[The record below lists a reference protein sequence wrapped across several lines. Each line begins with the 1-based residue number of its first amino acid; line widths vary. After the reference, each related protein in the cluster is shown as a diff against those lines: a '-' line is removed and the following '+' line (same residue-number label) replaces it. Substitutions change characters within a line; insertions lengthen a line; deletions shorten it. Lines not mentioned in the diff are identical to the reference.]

1 MLLYKGE
8 GNEAP
13 RNQVS
18 NNIMDYYYL
27 ALTECINTGEIQMA
41 DKAYETLEQAKNW
54 ISIFEPNSHYRHHP
68 YSKILKVNCNTL
80 EIVQMYFRTPR
91 NSDWYELW

>member
-18 NNIMDYYYL
+18 NNIMYYYYI
-27 ALTECINTGEIQMA
+27 ALTECINTGEMDMA
-41 DKAYETLEQAKNW
+41 YKVFESLEEAKEWVKDN
-54 ISIFEPNSHYRHHP
+54 EANSHYRHHP
-68 YSKILKVNCNTL
+68 YSKIIQINTNTNEATQL
-80 EIVQMYFRTPR
+80 YFRTPR
-91 NSDWYELW
+91 NGDWYELW

>member
-13 RNQVS
+13 CNQVS

-27 ALTECINTGEIQMA
+27 ALTECINTGVMEMA
-41 DKAYETLEQAKNW
+41 DKAYETLEEAKEW
-54 ISIFEPNSHYRHHP
+54 ISINEPNSHYRHHP
-68 YSKILKVNCNTL
+68 YSKILQINCNNL

-91 NSDWYELW
+91 NGNWYELW